1 MSAPLLL
8 FTLQLVALDKSK
20 LRGIVNTR
28 RIMMNEL
35 GWEPE
40 WEVNPKE
47 LQLVERIG
55 AWKGGARKRHR
66 GREAI
71 GGLGEESGLGRG
83 PSILD
88 AWGVRCA
95 LGRWVSAKLR
105 ASSANPHRHM
115 TAP

>member
-1 MSAPLLL
+1 M
-8 FTLQLVALDKSK
+8 ALDKSK

-55 AWKGGARKRHR
+55 AWEGGARKRRR
-66 GREAI
+66 G
-71 GGLGEESGLGRG
+71 
-83 PSILD
+83 
-88 AWGVRCA
+88 
-95 LGRWVSAKLR
+95 
-105 ASSANPHRHM
+105 
-115 TAP
+115 